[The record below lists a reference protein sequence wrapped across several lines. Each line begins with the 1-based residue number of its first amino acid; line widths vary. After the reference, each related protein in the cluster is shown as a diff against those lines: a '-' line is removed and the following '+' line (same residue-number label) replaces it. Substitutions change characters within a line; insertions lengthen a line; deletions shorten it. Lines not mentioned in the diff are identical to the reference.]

1 MRNKEE
7 KKMKTLGIIGCGN
20 MGGAILKAV
29 AASGC
34 FEKQNIIVADKN
46 PLTLK
51 KLDEYGLPQKLYTNA
66 EAAACDLLL
75 LAIKPQVLPFVTEEI
90 RGSIDYK
97 KTVIISIAPGYTIEK
112 LKSMLNENARI
123 VRAMPNTPAM
133 VGKGMTAVC
142 IGDNVG
148 DEGAKAA
155 LELLGLTGDTEQVPE
170 GLINAVVGVSGSSPA
185 YVFILIDALADAAVR
200 YGMSRPQALHFAA
213 KAVEGS
219 AALALE
225 SGLHPGQLK
234 DMVCSPAGTTIEAVA
249 VLEKEGFRNAVIAA
263 ASVASEKSAQM
274 GGKKD

>member
-1 MRNKEE
+1 
-7 KKMKTLGIIGCGN
+7 MKTLGIIGCGN

-29 AASGC
+29 AASGKYD
-34 FEKQNIIVADKN
+34 KQNIYVADRN
-46 PLTLK
+46 PDTLK
-51 KLDEYGLPQKLYTNA
+51 KLESYGLQPKLYTNK
-66 EAAACDLLL
+66 EAASCDILL
-75 LAIKPQVLPFVTEEI
+75 LAVKPQVLPLVTEEI
-90 RGSIDYK
+90 RDSIDYG
-97 KTVIISIAPGYTIEK
+97 KTVIISIAPGYTISK
-112 LKSMLNENARI
+112 LQSMLNSGARI

-142 IGDNVG
+142 VGKNVG
-148 DEGAKAA
+148 DEGDADATG
-155 LELLGLTGDTEQVPE
+155 LLGLTSDTEKVPE
-170 GLINAVVGVSGSSPA
+170 GLIDAVVGVSGSSPA
-185 YVFILIDALADAAVR
+185 YVFMMIDALADAAVR
-200 YGMSRPQALHFAA
+200 YGMPRPQALHFAA

-263 ASVASEKSAQM
+263 ASAASEKSALM